1 MSAIFLAL
9 KDLKIFFRDKWALF
23 YSFLL
28 PIVLVTIMCL
38 TFGPQGEEKGM
49 NKQIMPVVDLDK
61 SVESQKF
68 LNELKKSEGIKVEI
82 LSKQK
87 AIEHVKKGRRTLALV
102 ICKGF
107 GAEIQKE
114 SKQQKLEIYYD
125 PAKKIEKSILQG
137 LLAKSLWSSFGNG
150 FVHYFAKDAINEME
164 MPESDRQ
171 QALQGLSLYMEKR
184 GISEKDLLQ
193 DSPLSIKEISVVGEK
208 SDNPYIAQG
217 VAGTAVMMLLFSVFF
232 AGASLLQEREGGSLR
247 RLLLSPVPRRNI
259 LLSKYFSTYIAALI
273 QVIVIFLFG
282 YFVFKL
288 NIFKNLPAL
297 IVMALVTIASA
308 TSLGMFMAALC
319 KSYRQVQG
327 LTTLI
332 VLTMSALGGSWFP
345 LIIMPRWLRIVGH
358 FTFNAWAMDGFQ
370 DILWRGLGI
379 KSILPE
385 IGVLASAALITTILS
400 IIIFERRL
408 KGDFL
413 YLSG

>member
-1 MSAIFLAL
+1 MSIIFLVL

-38 TFGPQGEEKGM
+38 TFGPQGQGKGISE
-49 NKQIMPVVDLDK
+49 QVIPVVDLDK
-61 SVESQKF
+61 SPQSQKL

-82 LSKQK
+82 ASKEK
-87 AIEHVKKGRRTLALV
+87 AIEQVKRGRRTLAFV
-102 ICKGF
+102 IQKGF
-107 GAEIQKE
+107 GEEIKKE
-114 SKQQKLEIYYD
+114 GKQQKLEIYYD
-125 PAKKIEKSILQG
+125 PAKNIEKSMLQG
-137 LLAKSLWSSFGNG
+137 LLTKSLWSSFDDSFIN
-150 FVHYFAKDAINEME
+150 YFAKDAINKVE
-164 MPESDRQ
+164 MPETDRQ
-171 QALQGLSLYMEKR
+171 QALQGLRKYMEKEDI
-184 GISEKDLLQ
+184 GGKDALQ
-193 DSPLSIKEISVVGEK
+193 NVPLRFKEISVVGEK

-217 VAGTAVMMLLFSVFF
+217 VAGTAVMMLLFGVFF

-259 LLSKYFSTYIAALI
+259 FLSKYLSTYIGALL

-297 IVMALVTIASA
+297 IVMTLVTIASA
-308 TSLGMFMAALC
+308 TSLGMFMAAIC
-319 KSYRQVQG
+319 KSHRQVQG

-345 LIIMPRWLRIVGH
+345 LLIMPRWLQIVGH

-385 IGVLASAALITTILS
+385 IGVLAGAALITALFSTIL
-400 IIIFERRL
+400 FEHRL

-413 YLSG
+413 YLS

>member
-1 MSAIFLAL
+1 MSIIFLAL

-38 TFGPQGEEKGM
+38 TFGPQGQEKGISE
-49 NKQIMPVVDLDK
+49 QLIPVVDLDK
-61 SVESQKF
+61 SPESQKL

-82 LSKQK
+82 VAKQK
-87 AIEHVKKGRRTLALV
+87 AIEQVKRGRRTLALV
-102 ICKGF
+102 IKKGF
-107 GAEIQKE
+107 GEEIKKE
-114 SKQQKLEIYYD
+114 GKQQKLEIYYD
-125 PAKKIEKSILQG
+125 PAKNIEKSILQG
-137 LLAKSLWSSFGNG
+137 LLTKSLWTSFDDS
-150 FVHYFAKDAINEME
+150 FIHYFAKDAINKME
-164 MPESDRQ
+164 MPETDRK
-171 QALQGLSLYMEKR
+171 QALQGLRKYMEKE
-184 GISEKDLLQ
+184 GIGEKDALQ
-193 DSPLSIKEISVVGEK
+193 DVPLRFKEISVVGEK

-217 VAGTAVMMLLFSVFF
+217 VAGTAVMMLLFGVFF

-247 RLLLSPVPRRNI
+247 RLLLSPIPRRNI
-259 LLSKYFSTYIAALI
+259 LLSKYLSTYIAALL
-273 QVIVIFLFG
+273 QVVVIFLFG

-297 IVMALVTIASA
+297 IVMTLVTIASA
-308 TSLGMFMAALC
+308 TSLGMFMAAIC

-345 LIIMPRWLRIVGH
+345 LLIMPRWLQIVGH

-385 IGVLASAALITTILS
+385 IGVLAAAALITALFSTIL
-400 IIIFERRL
+400 FEHRL

-413 YLSG
+413 YLS